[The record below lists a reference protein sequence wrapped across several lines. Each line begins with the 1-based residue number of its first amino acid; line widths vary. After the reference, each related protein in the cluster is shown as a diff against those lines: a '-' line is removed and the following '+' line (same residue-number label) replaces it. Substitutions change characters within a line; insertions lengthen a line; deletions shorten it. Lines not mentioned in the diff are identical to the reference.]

1 MAGHGDS
8 SLFRPPVAPAGAAWS
23 HEDMSGNK
31 GYDYRTRTNG
41 EVHIF
46 HGDRLATML
55 RGKDAEDFLARVKD
69 GDPQQA
75 MADAVGAT
83 DASRPGARRSG
94 PGTHLHGNGEAHAP
108 QQFRRKSG

>member
-1 MAGHGDS
+1 
-8 SLFRPPVAPAGAAWS
+8 
-23 HEDMSGNK
+23 MSGNK
-31 GYDYRTRTNG
+31 GYDYRTRING

-55 RGKDAEDFLARVKD
+55 RGKDAEEFLAKVKE
-69 GDPQQA
+69 GDAQQA

-83 DASRPGARRSG
+83 DKARPRMSAAAEAA
-94 PGTHLHGNGEAHAP
+94 HLHGNGEAHAP